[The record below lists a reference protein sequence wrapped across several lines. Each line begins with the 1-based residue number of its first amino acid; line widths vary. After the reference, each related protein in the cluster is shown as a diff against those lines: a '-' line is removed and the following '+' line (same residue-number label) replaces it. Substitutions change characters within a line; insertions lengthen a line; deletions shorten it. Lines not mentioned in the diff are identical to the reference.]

1 MSKSKTRYV
10 CSACGSVQPKWM
22 GKCPDCGEWNTLVE
36 TVLQEPS
43 PGRPAGAALVGGGA
57 MPQPLPDIP
66 ADGYERIPVSIGE
79 LSRVLGGGIVPGSVV
94 LISGDPGIGKSTLLL
109 QLCDVLAEGASPAGG
124 GRGPVLYV
132 SGEESAAQIKLRA
145 ERMGIRA
152 RNILVLAETHLE
164 SIAAHIEKVQ
174 PRLVVVDSVQSIY
187 SDAIASGAGSVTQ
200 VRDCSAHL
208 LRMAKAQT
216 FPLFLVGHVTKEGA
230 IAGPRVLEHM
240 VDTVL
245 YLEGERFHSFRL
257 LRSAK
262 NRFGSTNEVGV
273 FEMAEKGL
281 VEVRNP
287 SEAFLAE
294 RIPNAPGSAIAVT
307 MEGTRPILVEVQA
320 LTNPTAFAQPRRTA
334 NGIDFNRLLLITA
347 VLSKRARARL
357 ADQDVFVN
365 VVGGL
370 QVDEPAADLAVAVAI
385 ASSVRNRPVAADLAL
400 VGEVGLSGELR
411 SVGQLPRRLNEAAK
425 LGFTRVLV
433 PMSVARKLERP
444 PAGLEVLGA
453 RTLREALEMALVGG
467 EADATDGSGCNR

>member
-1 MSKSKTRYV
+1 MPKPKTRYV
-10 CSACGSVQPKWM
+10 CAVCGSAQPKWQ

-36 TVLQEPS
+36 TVIQEPA
-43 PGRPAGAALVGGGA
+43 PGRVGSAASIASGNGPV
-57 MPQPLPDIP
+57 PLPDIP

-79 LSRVLGGGIVPGSVV
+79 LSRVLGGGIVPGSVT
-94 LISGDPGIGKSTLLL
+94 LISGDPGIGKSTLLI
-109 QLCDVLAEGASPAGG
+109 QLCAALADDSLSPGSGRSEGS
-124 GRGPVLYV
+124 VLYI

-145 ERMGIRA
+145 ERLGIVSP
-152 RNILVLAETHLE
+152 NILVLADTHLE
-164 SIAAHIEKVQ
+164 SIAAHIEKAQ

-187 SDAIASGAGSVTQ
+187 SDAIQSGAGSITQ
-200 VRDCSAHL
+200 VRDCSAAL
-208 LRMAKAQT
+208 LRLAKSQT

-257 LRSAK
+257 LRSVK

-273 FEMAEKGL
+273 FEMAERGMT
-281 VEVRNP
+281 EVKNP

-294 RIPNAPGSAIAVT
+294 RLPNAAGSAIAVT

-320 LTNPTAFAQPRRTA
+320 LTSVTTFAQPRRTA
-334 NGIDFNRLLLITA
+334 NGVDFNRLLLITA
-347 VLSKRARARL
+347 VLSKRARIRL

-370 QVDEPAADLAVAVAI
+370 EVAEPAADLAIAAAI
-385 ASSVRNRPVAADLAL
+385 ASSARSRPVAADLAL
-400 VGEVGLSGELR
+400 IGEVGLSGELR
-411 SVGQLPRRLNEAAK
+411 SVGHLPRRLNEAAK

-433 PMSVARKLERP
+433 PQTIARKLEHP

-453 RTLREALEMALVGG
+453 RTVREALEMALVGG
-467 EADATDGSGCNR
+467 EAADENG